1 VTADIRRRS
10 ILAAVLAVPVTA
22 VLAACT
28 RQEPAPRATAGG
40 AAPAEGEP
48 AAEASPAVSAV
59 EPAELSVSGG
69 QTVTLTGAG
78 LSTATA
84 VMFAGTAGTDL
95 QVADD
100 GSVTVVAPR
109 SADYEDRPAEI
120 QVMAG
125 DAPLTAST
133 AAYSAQTPVDAQLQY
148 ALAHWDSYNLAE
160 YGDFNPSGG
169 DCVNFVSQTL
179 IQRGWEMTT
188 EWHNRGGGSEWT
200 YAWIHVPTFDRW
212 LAANASA
219 LGVTRLELADRDRLK
234 VGDIVIFD
242 WNRNDSA
249 DHTQIVSAIEP
260 KDGGNV
266 VKMVGHNL
274 DNDYRDLDETIT
286 VEHPGAQVH
295 FWSVS

>member
-10 ILAAVLAVPVTA
+10 ILAAALAVPVTA
-22 VLAACT
+22 ALAACT
-28 RQEPAPRATAGG
+28 RQEPAPRATVGSDADGQP
-40 AAPAEGEP
+40 AASGSSPAVASVEP
-48 AAEASPAVSAV
+48 AA
-59 EPAELSVSGG
+59 LSVSGG
-69 QTVTLTGAG
+69 QTVTLAGTGLAA
-78 LSTATA
+78 ATA
-84 VMFAGTAGTDL
+84 VMFAGTPGTDL
-95 QVADD
+95 KVAGD

-109 SADYEDRPAEI
+109 SADYEDRAADI

-125 DAPLTAST
+125 DAALTTAT
-133 AAYSAQTPVDAQLQY
+133 AAYAAQTPVDRQLQY
-148 ALAHWDSYNLAE
+148 ALAHWDAYNLEE

-188 EWHNRGGGSEWT
+188 EWHNRGGGSDWT
-200 YAWIHVPTFDRW
+200 YAWIHVPTF
-212 LAANASA
+212 
-219 LGVTRLELADRDRLK
+219 DRDRLK

-242 WNRNDSA
+242 WNRNASG

-260 KDGGNV
+260 KAGGNV

-286 VEHPGAQVH
+286 TEHPGAEVH

>member
-1 VTADIRRRS
+1 
-10 ILAAVLAVPVTA
+10 
-22 VLAACT
+22 
-28 RQEPAPRATAGG
+28 
-40 AAPAEGEP
+40 
-48 AAEASPAVSAV
+48 
-59 EPAELSVSGG
+59 
-69 QTVTLTGAG
+69 
-78 LSTATA
+78 
-84 VMFAGTAGTDL
+84 MFAGTPGTDL
-95 QVADD
+95 EVAGD

-109 SADYEDRPAEI
+109 SADYEDRSADI

-125 DAPLTAST
+125 DAPLTTAT
-133 AAYSAQTPVDAQLQY
+133 AAYAAETPVDKQLQY

-200 YAWIHVPTFDRW
+200 YAWIHVPTFDKW
-212 LAANASA
+212 LAANAAA

-242 WNRNDSA
+242 WNRNASG
-249 DHTQIVSAIEP
+249 DHTQIISAIEP
-260 KDGGNV
+260 KEGGNV

-286 VEHPGAQVH
+286 TEHPGAEVH
-295 FWSVS
+295 FWSVA

>member
-1 VTADIRRRS
+1 MTADIRRRS
-10 ILAAVLAVPVTA
+10 ILAAALAVPVTA
-22 VLAACT
+22 ALAACT
-28 RQEPAPRATAGG
+28 RQEPVPRATRDASGG
-40 AAPAEGEP
+40 TRPDAA
-48 AAEASPAVSAV
+48 AATPAVSSV

-78 LSTATA
+78 LSAATA
-84 VMFAGTAGTDL
+84 VMFSGAAGTDL
-95 QVADD
+95 QVAGD

-109 SADYEDRPAEI
+109 STDYADGAADI

-125 DAPLTAST
+125 DAALTSST
-133 AAYSAQTPVDAQLQY
+133 AAYTAQTPVDRQLQY

-169 DCVNFVSQTL
+169 DCVNFVSQSL

-188 EWHNRGGGSEWT
+188 EWHNRGGGSDWT

-212 LAANASA
+212 LTANAA
-219 LGVTRLELADRDRLK
+219 TLGITRLELADRDRLK

-242 WNRNDSA
+242 WNRNASG
-249 DHTQIVSAIEP
+249 DHTQIISAIEP
-260 KDGGNV
+260 KEGGNV

-286 VEHPGAQVH
+286 TEHPGAEVH
-295 FWSVS
+295 FWSVA

>member
-10 ILAAVLAVPVTA
+10 ILAAALAVPVTA
-22 VLAACT
+22 ALAACT
-28 RQEPAPRATAGG
+28 RQEPAPRATLGGG
-40 AAPAEGEP
+40 ADGTPAPSG
-48 AAEASPAVSAV
+48 SPAVSAV
-59 EPAELSVSGG
+59 EPATLSVSGG
-69 QTVTLTGAG
+69 QKVTLTGAG
-78 LSTATA
+78 LSAATA
-84 VMFAGTAGTDL
+84 VMFAGTPGTDL
-95 QVADD
+95 EVAGD

-109 SADYEDRPAEI
+109 SADYEDRPADI

-125 DAPLTAST
+125 DAALTT
-133 AAYSAQTPVDAQLQY
+133 ATAEYAAATPVDEQLQY
-148 ALAHWDSYNLAE
+148 ALAHWDSYNLQE
-160 YGDFNPSGG
+160 YGNFNPSGG

-188 EWHNRGGGSEWT
+188 EWHNRGGGSDWT
-200 YAWIHVPTFDRW
+200 YAWIHVPTFDEW
-212 LAANASA
+212 LAANASQ

-242 WNRNDSA
+242 WNRNSSP
-249 DHTQIVSAIEP
+249 DHTQIISAIEP

-286 VEHPGAQVH
+286 TEHPGAEVH
-295 FWSVS
+295 FWSVA

>member
-1 VTADIRRRS
+1 MTADIRRRS
-10 ILAAVLAVPVTA
+10 ILAAALAVPVTA

-28 RQEPAPRATAGG
+28 RQDPAPRATRDAGDG
-40 AAPAEGEP
+40 GQASASDAAPAVT
-48 AAEASPAVSAV
+48 SV

-69 QTVTLTGAG
+69 QTVTIAGAG
-78 LSTATA
+78 LSAATA
-84 VMFAGTAGTDL
+84 VMFSGTPGTDL
-95 QVADD
+95 QVAGD

-109 SADYEDRPAEI
+109 SADYEDGTADI

-125 DAPLTAST
+125 DAALTAST
-133 AAYSAQTPVDAQLQY
+133 AAYTAQTPVDAQLQY
-148 ALAHWDSYNLAE
+148 ALAHWDSYNLEE

-179 IQRGWEMTT
+179 IQRGWEMTS
-188 EWHNRGGGSEWT
+188 EWHNRGGGSDWT

-242 WNRNDSA
+242 WNRNDSG

-260 KDGGNV
+260 GDGGTV

-286 VEHPGAQVH
+286 VEHPGAEVH